1 MTSNR
6 KTLKMSPSF
15 LCLFKDLKEAFKIF
29 DKNKNGFIEMKE
41 LKAVTT
47 TLGQKLT
54 EEEFQEFWR
63 EADINRDGKLDYM
76 EFVDM
81 ITKY

>member
-1 MTSNR
+1 
-6 KTLKMSPSF
+6 
-15 LCLFKDLKEAFKIF
+15 
-29 DKNKNGFIEMKE
+29 MKE
-41 LKAVTT
+41 LRMVTT

-63 EADINRDGKLDYM
+63 EADVNHDGKLDYM
-76 EFVDM
+76 EFVEM

>member
-1 MTSNR
+1 
-6 KTLKMSPSF
+6 MSPSF

-63 EADINRDGKLDYM
+63 EADVNHDGKLDYM
-76 EFVDM
+76 EFVEM

>member
-1 MTSNR
+1 
-6 KTLKMSPSF
+6 MSPSF

-41 LKAVTT
+41 LRTVTM
-47 TLGQKLT
+47 TLGEKLT

-63 EADINRDGKLDYM
+63 EADVNRDGKLDYM
-76 EFVDM
+76 EFVEM
-81 ITKY
+81 ISKY

>member
-1 MTSNR
+1 
-6 KTLKMSPSF
+6 
-15 LCLFKDLKEAFKIF
+15 
-29 DKNKNGFIEMKE
+29 MKE

-63 EADINRDGKLDYM
+63 EADVNRDGKLDYM
-76 EFVDM
+76 EFVEM
-81 ITKY
+81 ISKY